1 MKAATPSTSVSIVLS
16 FDRESSNYLQ
26 WIQCQID
33 ELGPRFGRLAQVLKT
48 HEKYVPPPIVES
60 DFMPPVQL
68 NEAGEVIDH
77 GINAAGIKELK
88 MAEILARNKQIR
100 ELKALEPSFY
110 NAIWATQG
118 VVSRERIAS
127 HTDYKKAY
135 DDEDP
140 NMLLAITRKTHHTE
154 IARGGV
160 KLIQRDLL
168 NANKSFMAIVQKQN
182 ESAAQLKKRCEDEY
196 TTLIGLGVAKKT
208 QAELAMHYLYAL
220 DKRFEEYVMSTEN
233 DAVKGIDMPATM
245 KDVYDQA
252 SAFKTKA
259 VKISADGNL
268 VSVFVTASEI
278 KPMPSHVKARIIG
291 GARSSP
297 VPVKSAAAAATVPA
311 SEVISSDRRRCHLCK
326 QTGHL
331 IANCPN
337 NRRRDPDH
345 TLLAIG
351 GEDDMDEFGMCD
363 DAYLSTFVCNT
374 CDTDTITLFTPTEIV
389 LDNAAGGRGVFMN
402 PNLVSDMA
410 TVRSYRMGGVNAS
423 AGGLVISAQGRY
435 EDLGVVGFSPN
446 AAANILSMARL
457 KDMGIGVQY
466 DGVKDQYTVKGP
478 TRTYIFCRKFVEG
491 AEFARP
497 HYTYE
502 TADAEVLVTT
512 VADNR
517 RRYTAQEVARSERA
531 EQLMTRL
538 AFASNADAIA
548 IVNQGI
554 LNCTTTATDLRIA
567 QAINGIQLPSV
578 RGKTKKRKSKAAANV
593 IGRKIVQVEQSL
605 HVDLMFIRDL
615 IFLIGVFAP
624 LGLAVVRLLS
634 NKTAL
639 AVGAGLTSFLSIASS
654 RWFDTVTIRTDGE
667 GAVGKL
673 KEELQ
678 AKHGLIVDTA
688 GPGQHVPVVENMIK
702 TVKERVRA
710 HSTSL
715 PFVMTKLLL
724 AFCVLFCVSRLNL
737 LPSATSLDKVSPTEQ
752 FTGIKLDYARD
763 LRCGFCD
770 YVQATV
776 PDTNNSMSTRTLGC
790 VTLLPTGNSTGS
802 VKMWCL
808 STKTVLTR
816 DQFRILPMPDLV
828 CEYISRQAFLEGYTK
843 RCFDVGIVPTS
854 EEAVTDSPDPA
865 LPSMMHIDG
874 REIPRAADIEAVSL
888 ELGVDVDD
896 MPNLGVPLIALDAP
910 EDVAAELGVP
920 ITAAAAAEAAA
931 DFSAP
936 THRASRERHAP
947 KSLDDFVLV
956 MNSEHDRIGFQIR
969 KELAARSDWHDCDFA
984 FVMSVKAA
992 MRDRGPEA
1000 EAVILAELQQM
1011 VDKNVW
1017 HPVHTR
1023 GMSSKE
1029 RRAIIRSSMFLKDK
1043 YLASGVFEKFK
1054 ARLVAGGD
1062 MQDKNLYENLS
1073 SPTAATTSLLSVAS
1087 IAAAESRH
1095 VMVIDIGGAFLNASM
1110 EPTGVLVH
1118 MRLNKIMATI
1128 LLKIDQSYER
1138 FLENDGTLVVQLDK
1152 ALYGCVE
1159 ASALWFEDIKSKL
1172 VADGFV
1178 QNLYD
1183 ACVFNKIGR
1192 SGKQTTV
1199 VMHVDD
1205 LFVTSKSISDLNEF
1219 DLYLKSMYNETKS
1232 NSARIVDFVGMTFDF
1247 TEKGSVKVTMDN
1259 CTEDI
1264 LRDCGVD
1271 TIRTT
1276 PAASCLFDVRD
1287 APKLSTE
1294 DSKYFHSYVAKVLYL
1309 AKRVRPECLTAVA
1322 FLSTRVQV
1330 CDIDDLAKLKRLLG
1344 YILGTRHRG
1353 IILCIGEHMTV
1364 KAYIDAAYGVHQD
1377 SGKSHT
1383 GCAIVLGDAGPVL
1396 AKSSKQKIVTK
1407 SSTESELVGLSDTA
1421 TLAIHLRNF
1430 VIAQGY
1436 EIGPAVIYQ
1445 DNLSCMALMKRGGP
1459 GSERSRHINIRHFWL
1474 AERVDGGE
1482 VIIEH
1487 LGTEKMFANLLTKP
1501 VQGIQFARERM
1512 GLTNW
1517 RQDQS
1522 GLA

>member
-1 MKAATPSTSVSIVLS
+1 MYNNKMKAATQSTSVIIVLS
-16 FDRESSNYLQ
+16 FNRESSNYLQ

-60 DFMPPVQL
+60 DYMPPAQL
-68 NEAGEVIDH
+68 NEAGDEIDH
-77 GINAAGIKELK
+77 GLTAAGIKELK

-118 VVSRERIAS
+118 AVSRERIAS

-140 NMLLAITRKTHHTE
+140 NILLAITRKTHHTE

-208 QAELAMHYLYAL
+208 PAELAMHYLYSL
-220 DKRFEEYVMSTEN
+220 DKRFEEYVMSAEN

-297 VPVKSAAAAATVPA
+297 VPAKSAAVAAAVPA
-311 SEVISSDRRRCHLCK
+311 GEITDRRRCHLCK

-351 GEDDMDEFGMCD
+351 SEDDMDDFGMCD

-374 CDTDTITLFTPTEIV
+374 CDADTITLFTPTEIV

-466 DGVKDQYTVKGP
+466 DGVKDQYTVIGP
-478 TRTYIFCRKFVEG
+478 ARTYIFCRKFVEG

-502 TADAEVLVTT
+502 TAGTEVLVTT

-517 RRYTAQEVARSERA
+517 RRFTAQEVVRSERA

-548 IVNQGI
+548 IV
-554 LNCTTTATDLRIA
+554 
-567 QAINGIQLPSV
+567 AINGIQLPSV

-593 IGRKIVQVEQSL
+593 VGRKIVQVEQSL
-605 HVDLMFIRDL
+605 HVDLMFIRGL
-615 IFLIGVFAP
+615 IFLIGVFVP

-634 NKTAL
+634 NRTAQ
-639 AVGAGLTSFLSIASS
+639 AVGVGLTSFLSIASS

-678 AKHGLIVDTA
+678 TKHGLIVDTA

-790 VTLLPTGNSTGS
+790 VTVLPTGSYTES
-802 VKMWCL
+802 VKMWC
-808 STKTVLTR
+808 
-816 DQFRILPMPDLV
+816 
-828 CEYISRQAFLEGYTK
+828 
-843 RCFDVGIVPTS
+843 
-854 EEAVTDSPDPA
+854 
-865 LPSMMHIDG
+865 
-874 REIPRAADIEAVSL
+874 
-888 ELGVDVDD
+888 
-896 MPNLGVPLIALDAP
+896 
-910 EDVAAELGVP
+910 
-920 ITAAAAAEAAA
+920 
-931 DFSAP
+931 
-936 THRASRERHAP
+936 
-947 KSLDDFVLV
+947 
-956 MNSEHDRIGFQIR
+956 
-969 KELAARSDWHDCDFA
+969 
-984 FVMSVKAA
+984 
-992 MRDRGPEA
+992 
-1000 EAVILAELQQM
+1000 QQ
-1011 VDKNVW
+1011 
-1017 HPVHTR
+1017 
-1023 GMSSKE
+1023 
-1029 RRAIIRSSMFLKDK
+1029 
-1043 YLASGVFEKFK
+1043 
-1054 ARLVAGGD
+1054 
-1062 MQDKNLYENLS
+1062 
-1073 SPTAATTSLLSVAS
+1073 
-1087 IAAAESRH
+1087 
-1095 VMVIDIGGAFLNASM
+1095 
-1110 EPTGVLVH
+1110 
-1118 MRLNKIMATI
+1118 
-1128 LLKIDQSYER
+1128 
-1138 FLENDGTLVVQLDK
+1138 
-1152 ALYGCVE
+1152 
-1159 ASALWFEDIKSKL
+1159 KL
-1172 VADGFV
+1172 F
-1178 QNLYD
+1178 
-1183 ACVFNKIGR
+1183 
-1192 SGKQTTV
+1192 
-1199 VMHVDD
+1199 
-1205 LFVTSKSISDLNEF
+1205 
-1219 DLYLKSMYNETKS
+1219 
-1232 NSARIVDFVGMTFDF
+1232 
-1247 TEKGSVKVTMDN
+1247 
-1259 CTEDI
+1259 
-1264 LRDCGVD
+1264 
-1271 TIRTT
+1271 
-1276 PAASCLFDVRD
+1276 
-1287 APKLSTE
+1287 
-1294 DSKYFHSYVAKVLYL
+1294 
-1309 AKRVRPECLTAVA
+1309 
-1322 FLSTRVQV
+1322 
-1330 CDIDDLAKLKRLLG
+1330 
-1344 YILGTRHRG
+1344 
-1353 IILCIGEHMTV
+1353 
-1364 KAYIDAAYGVHQD
+1364 
-1377 SGKSHT
+1377 
-1383 GCAIVLGDAGPVL
+1383 
-1396 AKSSKQKIVTK
+1396 
-1407 SSTESELVGLSDTA
+1407 
-1421 TLAIHLRNF
+1421 
-1430 VIAQGY
+1430 
-1436 EIGPAVIYQ
+1436 
-1445 DNLSCMALMKRGGP
+1445 
-1459 GSERSRHINIRHFWL
+1459 
-1474 AERVDGGE
+1474 
-1482 VIIEH
+1482 
-1487 LGTEKMFANLLTKP
+1487 
-1501 VQGIQFARERM
+1501 
-1512 GLTNW
+1512 
-1517 RQDQS
+1517 
-1522 GLA
+1522 